1 MAILAS
7 ITHIKLKYNLYV
19 VDCGEPTTPASGK
32 VTLTPAGVTTYGA
45 TATQSCNPGYD
56 LSGSASISCGVD
68 GFWSALPVTCTLKGM
83 HTTKCEC
90 HIYERMFVKVNN
102 SDLSLYQLLHSK

>member
-1 MAILAS
+1 MAFLIS
-7 ITHIKLKYNLYV
+7 ITQIKSKHNLYV

-32 VTLTPAGVTTYGA
+32 VTLTQAGVTTFGA

-56 LSGSASISCGVD
+56 LSGSAGISCGAD
-68 GFWSALPVTCTLKGM
+68 GSWSASPVTCTLKGM

-90 HIYERMFVKVNN
+90 HIYRRMCVKVN
-102 SDLSLYQLLHSK
+102 SRDLGLYQLLHSQ